1 MTIAIIPAAGSGV
14 RMGEVRPKQFL
25 DIDGRPILAITLM
38 SFELCKEVDAI
49 IVVTPKAD
57 VSYCQEEIIKKY
69 NLTKV
74 VKVVAGGERRQ
85 DSVRCGLEATSGNY
99 QWILI
104 HDGVRPIVSKMDI
117 ESVIFAAK
125 THRAVITGLPA
136 RETVKEVDDEQ
147 KVVCTHDRRRM
158 WLIQT
163 PQLFRYQD
171 IMEAHTKALKEG
183 WQEATDDSQ
192 LIERLGIPVKVIKG
206 SERNIKVTTP
216 NDLELARFLLRQD
229 KDIIEQSS
237 RRPPLSGQHIK
248 NDS

>member
-1 MTIAIIPAAGSGV
+1 MSTNAPPLRQTLTIAIIPAAGSGV
-14 RMGEVRPKQFL
+14 RMGGARPKQFL

-57 VSYCQEEIIKKY
+57 VNYCQKEIINKY

-74 VKVVAGGERRQ
+74 IKVIAGGDRRQ
-85 DSVRCGLEATSGNY
+85 DSVRCGLEATEGNY
-99 QWILI
+99 QWVLI
-104 HDGVRPIVSKMDI
+104 HDGVRPIISKMDI
-117 ESVIFAAK
+117 EGIIVAAK

-136 RETVKEVDDEQ
+136 KETVKEVDEEQ

-158 WLIQT
+158 WLVQT

-171 IMEAHTKALKEG
+171 IMEAHRKAIKEG

-192 LIERLGIPVKVIKG
+192 LVERLGIPVKVIKG

-216 NDLELARFLLRQD
+216 NDLDLAKFLLRHTQEL
-229 KDIIEQSS
+229 IS
-237 RRPPLSGQHIK
+237 
-248 NDS
+248 